1 MHCNKATIAAVL
13 VLFTAFGGC
22 AAYQIGNQSLYP
34 SHIKTVHVPVFE
46 SLSFRRNLGEQ
57 LSEAVVK
64 EIETKTPYK
73 VVGSTASADSVL
85 TCSIINDTRGMLIQD
100 WYNDPR
106 QMQVSMQIRVTWL
119 DRGGN
124 VLRESDPI
132 TISPAATAEVLAT
145 STLTAETGQ
154 SVATAQQEAIC
165 RAAEQIVGMMETP
178 W

>member
-1 MHCNKATIAAVL
+1 MQRNNAAIAAAIILSAV
-13 VLFTAFGGC
+13 VGGC
-22 AAYQIGNQSLYP
+22 ASYQIGNQSLYP
-34 SHIKTVHVPVFE
+34 CHIKTVHVPVFE

-73 VVGSTASADSVL
+73 VVGTAAAADSVL
-85 TCSIINDTRGMLIQD
+85 TCSIINDSKNMLIQD

-106 QMQVSMQIRVTWL
+106 QMQLAMQVRVTWL

-124 VLRESDPI
+124 VLRESEPI
-132 TISPAATAEVLAT
+132 VISPAASTEVTAT

-154 SVATAQQEAIC
+154 SVATAQQEAIA
-165 RAAEQIVGMMETP
+165 RAAEQIVGMMEAP

>member
-1 MHCNKATIAAVL
+1 MRLVFNIAVIVL
-13 VLFTAFGGC
+13 LASMGGC
-22 AAYQIGNQSLYP
+22 ASYQVGNQTLYP

-73 VVGSTASADSVL
+73 VVGSAADADSVL
-85 TCSIINDTRGMLIQD
+85 TCNIINDTKNMIVQD

-106 QMQVSMQIRVTWL
+106 QMQMVMQVQVTWV
-119 DRGGN
+119 DRKGN
-124 VLRESDPI
+124 VLRESEPI
-132 TISPAATAEVLAT
+132 VISPATSTQVTAT
-145 STLTAETGQ
+145 SILTAETGQ
-154 SVATAQQEAIC
+154 SVATAQQEAIA